1 MWPTCL
7 KNWEAF
13 STGAS
18 KSISV
23 TADFPAAGQVFDYH
37 YLWKWQAD
45 RGETEGRKKRPSC
58 VVIVVT
64 NQAGQHL
71 MFIAP
76 ITSKAPGPGRTALE
90 IPETEARR
98 ARLDSD
104 VPLWVILDELNADIL
119 ETSYTLEER
128 SPRGSFSPAFT
139 DAILREV
146 QRLRTAGRLK
156 LSRRT

>member
-1 MWPTCL
+1 M
-7 KNWEAF
+7 
-13 STGAS
+13 
-18 KSISV
+18 

-45 RGETEGRKKRPSC
+45 RGESEGRKKRPSC

-64 NQAGQHL
+64 NQAGQHV

-76 ITSKAPGPGRTALE
+76 ITSKSPDEGRVALE

-98 ARLDSD
+98 AKLDSD
-104 VPLWVILDELNADIL
+104 VPLWVVLDELNVDIL
-119 ETSYTLEER
+119 ETSYTIEER
-128 SPRGSFSPAFT
+128 SPRGSFGAAFT

-146 QRLRTAGRLK
+146 QRLRATGGLK
-156 LSRRT
+156 LSSRT

>member
-1 MWPTCL
+1 M
-7 KNWEAF
+7 
-13 STGAS
+13 
-18 KSISV
+18 

-37 YLWKWQAD
+37 YLWKWQTD

-64 NQAGQHL
+64 NQAGQHV

-76 ITSKAPGPGRTALE
+76 ITSKSPDEGRVALE

-104 VPLWVILDELNADIL
+104 VPLWVVLDELNADIL
-119 ETSYTLEER
+119 ETSYTIEER
-128 SPRGSFSPAFT
+128 SPRGSFGAAFT

-146 QRLRTAGRLK
+146 QRLRATGGLK
-156 LSRRT
+156 LSSRT

>member
-1 MWPTCL
+1 MSWAT
-7 KNWEAF
+7 F

-37 YLWKWQAD
+37 YLWKWQAE

-64 NQAGQHL
+64 NLAGQHV

-76 ITSKAPGPGRTALE
+76 ITSKAPAPGRTALE

-98 ARLDSD
+98 AGLESD
-104 VPLWVILDELNADIL
+104 VPLWVVLDELNADIL
-119 ETSYTLEER
+119 EISYTLEER
-128 SPRGSFSPAFT
+128 SPRGSFGAVFT
-139 DAILREV
+139 DTILREV
-146 QRLRTAGRLK
+146 QRLRTAGGLK
-156 LSRRT
+156 LSNRT

>member
-1 MWPTCL
+1 
-7 KNWEAF
+7 
-13 STGAS
+13 
-18 KSISV
+18 V
-23 TADFPAAGQVFDYH
+23 TAEFPAAGQVFDYH
-37 YLWKWQAD
+37 YLWKWQYD

-64 NQAGQHL
+64 NQAGQHV

-76 ITSKAPGPGRTALE
+76 ITSKAPDQGRTALE

-104 VPLWVILDELNADIL
+104 LPLWVVLDELNADIL

-139 DAILREV
+139 DAILRGV
-146 QRLRTAGRLK
+146 QRLRAAGRLK
-156 LSRRT
+156 LSSRI

>member
-1 MWPTCL
+1 M
-7 KNWEAF
+7 
-13 STGAS
+13 
-18 KSISV
+18 

-37 YLWKWQAD
+37 YLWKWQTD

-64 NQAGQHL
+64 NQAGQHV

-76 ITSKAPGPGRTALE
+76 ITSKSPDEGRVALE

-104 VPLWVILDELNADIL
+104 VPLWVVLDELNADIL
-119 ETSYTLEER
+119 ETSYTIEER
-128 SPRGSFSPAFT
+128 SPRGSFAAAFT
-139 DAILREV
+139 DA
-146 QRLRTAGRLK
+146 
-156 LSRRT
+156 

>member
-1 MWPTCL
+1 M
-7 KNWEAF
+7 
-13 STGAS
+13 
-18 KSISV
+18 
-23 TADFPAAGQVFDYH
+23 TADFPTVGQVFDYH

-64 NQAGQHL
+64 NEVGHHV

-76 ITSKAPGPGRTALE
+76 ITSKSPDQGRTALE

-98 ARLDSD
+98 AQLESNLS
-104 VPLWVILDELNADIL
+104 LWVILDEVNADVL
-119 ETSYTLEER
+119 ESSYTIEDR

-139 DAILREV
+139 DAILRGV
-146 QRLRTAGRLK
+146 QQLRAAGNLK
-156 LSRRT
+156 LSKRT

>member
-1 MWPTCL
+1 MAA
-7 KNWEAF
+7 E
-13 STGAS
+13 
-18 KSISV
+18 
-23 TADFPAAGQVFDYH
+23 FPAAGQVFDYH
-37 YLWKWQAD
+37 YLWKWQSD

-64 NQAGQHL
+64 NQTGQHV

-76 ITSKAPGPGRTALE
+76 ITSKAPDQGRTALE

-104 VPLWVILDELNADIL
+104 VPLWVVLDELNADIL

-139 DAILREV
+139 DAILRGV
-146 QRLRTAGRLK
+146 QRLRAAGRLK
-156 LSRRT
+156 LSSRT